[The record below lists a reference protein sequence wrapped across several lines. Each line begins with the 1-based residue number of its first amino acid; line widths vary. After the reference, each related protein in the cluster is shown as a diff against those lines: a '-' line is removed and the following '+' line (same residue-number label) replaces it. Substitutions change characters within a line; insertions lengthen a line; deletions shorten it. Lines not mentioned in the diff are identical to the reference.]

1 MYQIILVKPGMK
13 IPMPNDKNL
22 TLAEACFRIEVY
34 KRTNPSAYYFVRD
47 DEGNEFELQLMAT
60 LCQQGKL

>member
-1 MYQIILVKPGMK
+1 MYQIILVKPGIK

-47 DEGNEFELQLMAT
+47 DEGNEFEL
-60 LCQQGKL
+60 